1 MPASKLVTQI
11 LARLQTLREAA
22 GISEAELEERLIL
35 GPGWVGRIESGEAVP
50 SIDILLVMLNEVG
63 GSPSDLFGE
72 LEIDESGAELQR
84 LLFGEA
90 DGDDLLIKFP
100 YADHDATFRLQK
112 ASLIDFE
119 EVLAT
124 LRNRLADLVR
134 PGADDGAI
142 KTDAVAQ
149 AFLKAVEN
157 WPHANPSDIWWFII
171 YRAYCDP
178 FNHPAVYARL
188 NLEQSWKRTGGW
200 ALEEVCVRFY
210 GPYLKK
216 KGINLVIATG
226 NRKRDLLNQ
235 LEVSDRLEA
244 AKVDIVLSGD
254 TKDGEQCFGVVHV
267 KASFAERRTDD
278 VPMSQALIRAGYT
291 SPLWTMDAK
300 SGPSEHPEN
309 RGELGVALSEGDDRR
324 SAKRKDIED
333 DKYFS
338 VCFSYN
344 ANTIPTPK
352 AQDAQARI
360 VRCDFSKPND
370 AFARFI
376 VAEWKRFRTER

>member
-1 MPASKLVTQI
+1 MPASKLVVEI
-11 LARLQTLREAA
+11 MARLRTLRENA

-35 GPGWVGRIESGEAVP
+35 GPGWVSRIESAEAVP
-50 SIDILLVMLNEVG
+50 TIDILLVMLNEIG

-72 LEIDESGAELQR
+72 LAVEESGAELQR
-84 LLFGEA
+84 VLFAETEGN
-90 DGDDLLIKFP
+90 DLLIRFR
-100 YADHDATFRLQK
+100 YADHDATFRLADAK
-112 ASLIDFE
+112 LTDFE

-124 LRNRLADLVR
+124 LRNRLADLVK
-134 PGADDGAI
+134 PGAQAGAI

-149 AFLKAVEN
+149 AFLTAVEK
-157 WPHANPSDIWWFII
+157 WPHVNPSDIWWFVI

-178 FNHPAVYARL
+178 FNHPADYARL
-188 NLEQSWKRTGGW
+188 NLEQSWKRTSGW
-200 ALEEVCVRFY
+200 ALEEVCIRFY
-210 GPYLKK
+210 GPYLKTR
-216 KGINLVIATG
+216 GINLVIATG
-226 NRKRDLLNQ
+226 ERKRDLLNQ
-235 LEVSDRLEA
+235 LEVSDRFEA
-244 AKVDIVLSGD
+244 AKVDVVLAGD

-300 SGPSEHPEN
+300 GGPSEHPEN
-309 RGELGVALSEGDDRR
+309 KGELGVALTKDDDRR

-333 DKYFS
+333 DGYFS
-338 VCFSYN
+338 ACFSYN
-344 ANTIPTPK
+344 ANTVPTPK
-352 AQDAQARI
+352 RQDAQARI

-376 VAEWKRFRTER
+376 VAEWKRFKSGS